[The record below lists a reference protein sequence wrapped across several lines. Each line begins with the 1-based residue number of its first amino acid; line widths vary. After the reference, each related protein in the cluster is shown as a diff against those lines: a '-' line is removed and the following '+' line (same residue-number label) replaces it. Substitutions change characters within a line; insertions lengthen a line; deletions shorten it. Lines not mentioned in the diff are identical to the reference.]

1 MRMRPKSTHQDLPPR
16 MVARERA
23 RKDGSLW
30 VGYYYNGRDESGKR
44 KEFALGTDLIEAKRK
59 WAELEAKPVPPE
71 AGIMRVVF
79 DRYERSVIPSKAPR
93 TGKDNLVELANLR
106 KVFDSAPIDQIKPAH
121 IAQYRDKRGETAS
134 TRANREIALFS
145 HCFNMA
151 REWGYTD
158 QPNPCRGVRRN
169 KEHKDTYYATDEVWQ
184 ALHAAA
190 CQPLRDAMD
199 LAYLTGQ
206 RTADVLKMSLFDLR
220 DGALEVQQNKTGKKL
235 RILLAIDGEQTELG
249 ALVDRVRVRPQR
261 VANTTIVI
269 NERGQPLNRWTLR
282 QRLEKAK
289 QTAAAANPGIAAG
302 IAGFQFKHTRSK
314 TGSDIEIA
322 HAQALLGHSKE
333 RITRDVYQRKG
344 ATVRPLR

>member
-1 MRMRPKSTHQDLPPR
+1 MRPKSTHLDLPPR
-16 MVARERA
+16 IVARERA

-30 VGYYYNGRDESGKR
+30 VGYYYSGRDDEGKR
-44 KEFALGTDLIEAKRK
+44 KEYALGTDLIEAKRK
-59 WAELEAKPVPPE
+59 WAEMEAKPVPAE

-79 DRYERSVIPSKAPR
+79 DRYERSVLQTKSPR
-93 TGKDNLVELANLR
+93 TAKDNLAELANLR

-145 HCFNMA
+145 HAFNMA

-169 KEHKDTYYATDEVWQ
+169 KEHKDTYYATDEVW
-184 ALHAAA
+184 AAIHAAA
-190 CQPLRDAMD
+190 CQPMRDALD

-206 RTADVLKMSLFDLR
+206 RPADVLKMTLFNLSGD
-220 DGALEVQQNKTGKKL
+220 ALEVCQNKTAKKL
-235 RILLAIDGEQTELG
+235 RILLVAEGERAELG
-249 ALVDRVRVRPQR
+249 ALGDRIKLRPGRVT
-261 VANTTIVI
+261 NMSLII
-269 NERGQPLNRWTLR
+269 NEKGQPLNRWTLR
-282 QRLEKAK
+282 QRLNKAK
-289 QTAAAANPGIAAG
+289 LAAAAAHPDIAEA

-314 TGSDIEIA
+314 TASDITTA

-344 ATVRPLR
+344 ATVMPRR